1 MSANRS
7 AASFRDPNG
16 FVFSREGTLYRQ
28 VNQRGGPSYQAMM
41 DNGLYAR
48 LVEKGLLIRHE
59 EVDLPPADATIA
71 FRVLRPQPVPFI
83 SYPYEWCFGQLKD
96 AARATVQ
103 IAREALAFDMRLK
116 DASAF
121 NMQFVDGRPLLI
133 DSLSF
138 DGYHEGEAWD
148 AYRQFCQH
156 FLAPLALM
164 AHTDVRLVQL
174 TRVFIDGLPLDLASH
189 LLPRRTRLNFGLLA
203 HIHLHASAQQRFSA
217 TSPGR
222 PAASRSRMGRAGLL
236 GILDSLEAAVEKLS
250 WRPESTPWADYY
262 AANEY
267 SGQGMQAKT
276 RIVGEWLD
284 RIGPGVVWDL
294 GANTG
299 RFSQLAC
306 ERGHLTI
313 AFDVEPGAVE
323 LNYRDCRRRDERN
336 CLPLVMDLTNPTSG
350 LGWAGTERMS
360 LLARGPASAVLALAL
375 VHHLAIGNNVPLP
388 ELARFFARCGR
399 WLIVEFVPKDDPQVQ
414 RLLVSR
420 EDIFDSY
427 TREGFE
433 GAFGKVFAIRDRQV
447 VPGTSRQL
455 YLMEIHPG
463 LP

>member
-16 FVFSREGTLYRQ
+16 FVFLREGALYRQ
-28 VNQRGGPSYQAMM
+28 VNQRGRASYEAMM
-41 DNGLYAR
+41 GSGLYSR
-48 LVEKGLLIRHE
+48 LVEKGLLIQHQ
-59 EVDLPPADATIA
+59 EVDIPPADKAIA
-71 FRVLRPQPVPFI
+71 FRVLRPQPVAFI

-96 AARATVQ
+96 AARATLQ

-121 NMQFVDGRPLLI
+121 NIQFVDGRPLLI

-138 DGYHEGEAWD
+138 DVYREGEAWD

-164 AHTDVRLVQL
+164 AHSDVRLAQL
-174 TRVFIDGLPLDLASH
+174 LRVFIDGLPLDLAAH
-189 LLPRRTRLNFGLLA
+189 LLPRRTRFDFGLLA
-203 HIHLHASAQQRFSA
+203 HLHLHASAQQRFA
-217 TSPGR
+217 TTAPGR
-222 PAASRSRMGRAGLL
+222 PAVARGRMSRTGLL

-250 WRPESTPWADYY
+250 WRPDSTAWADYY

-267 SGQGMQAKT
+267 SAQSMQDKT

-284 RIGPGVVWDL
+284 RVDSGMVWDL

-313 AFDVEPGAVE
+313 AFDVDAGAVE
-323 LNYRDCRRRDERN
+323 LNYRECRRRDERS
-336 CLPLVMDLTNPTSG
+336 CLPLVMDLTNPTPG
-350 LGWAGTERMS
+350 LGWAGSERMS

-375 VHHLAIGNNVPLP
+375 VHHLAIGNNVPLT
-388 ELARFFARCGR
+388 ELASFFAQCGK

-427 TREGFE
+427 TPEGFE
-433 GAFGKVFAIRDRQV
+433 RAFGQTFAIRDRQV
-447 VPGTSRQL
+447 VPGTSRHL
-455 YLMEIHPG
+455 LLMER
-463 LP
+463 LPDVS

>member
-16 FVFSREGTLYRQ
+16 FVFSRGGTFYRQ
-28 VNQRGGPSYQAMM
+28 VNQRGKASYQTMM
-41 DNGLYAR
+41 DSGLYAR
-48 LVEKGLLIRHE
+48 LVEKGLLVPHQ
-59 EVDLPPADATIA
+59 EVDLPPADAAIA

-96 AARATVQ
+96 AARVTLQ
-103 IAREALAFDMRLK
+103 IAREALAFGMRLK

-121 NMQFVDGRPLLI
+121 NIQFVGGRPLLI

-138 DGYHEGEAWD
+138 DVYREGEAWD

-164 AHTDVRLVQL
+164 AHTDVRLAQFS
-174 TRVFIDGLPLDLASH
+174 RVFIDGLPLDLASH

-203 HIHLHASAQQRFSA
+203 HLHLHASAQQRHAA
-217 TSPGR
+217 TAPGR
-222 PAASRSRMGRAGLL
+222 PAASRGRMSRAGLL
-236 GILDSLEAAVEKLS
+236 GILDSLAATVEKLS
-250 WRPESTPWADYY
+250 WRPDSTAWADYY
-262 AANEY
+262 RANEY
-267 SGQGMQAKT
+267 SEGAMQAKLQV
-276 RIVGEWLD
+276 VGGWLD
-284 RIGPGVVWDL
+284 RIGEGTVWDL

-313 AFDVEPGAVE
+313 AFDVDPGAVE
-323 LNYRDCRRRDERN
+323 LDYRDCRRRDERN
-336 CLPLVMDLTNPTSG
+336 CLPLVMDLTNPTPG
-350 LGWAGTERMS
+350 LGWAGAERMS
-360 LLARGPASAVLALAL
+360 LLARGPAAAVMALAL
-375 VHHLAIGNNVPLP
+375 VHHLAIGNNVPLH
-388 ELARFFARCGR
+388 ELARFFEHCGR

-427 TREGFE
+427 TLEGFE
-433 GAFGKVFAIRDRQV
+433 RAFGQVFAIRDKQV
-447 VPGTSRQL
+447 VPGTTRQL
-455 YLMEIHPG
+455 FLMEPHPG
-463 LP
+463 LS